1 MSKPTGL
8 LQQMRQELL
17 TGLRSYYFNIATN
30 IYRWEG
36 LPEEIP
42 IRYPEK
48 WLYENGMC
56 TMLEIPGAG
65 LAVLPVM
72 TGSIQKNLYGEP
84 AEWRAVAVGD
94 MAGRVSSIK
103 LNQDNS
109 VLLRNDYDYRATKPY
124 VDVLIKQLVNV
135 EFTTRM
141 NTNVQK
147 NPMWFRTTDENCLQ
161 NKNTFLEFFE
171 AEPVFFKDN
180 IGMEFEFINSGIP
193 FIGAELSDLY
203 NVYHYRIMSYLGVD
217 NPGVDKKERLVASE
231 SDSNNDALALMRD
244 ARLSMRELACEQMN
258 DLFGINAT
266 VEYNGT
272 LTDDTGDDNG
282 YGEGD
287 NNTGNEAGKRGD
299 QTQ

>member
-272 LTDDTGDDNG
+272 LTDNAGDDNG
-282 YGEGD
+282 YGTG
-287 NNTGNEAGKRGD
+287 NISTGNETGKRGD